1 MKKGLSRLLLVT
13 IAITMIVSTIP
24 AYEPY
29 AEQGVPPAEGTIE
42 GASEKATIKTVNS
55 GDTMLLANKL
65 HLGIPLNSG

>member
-29 AEQGVPPAEGTIE
+29 AEQGVPPAEGAIE
-42 GASEKATIKTVNS
+42 GKAHQKKQK
-55 GDTMLLANKL
+55 M
-65 HLGIPLNSG
+65 

>member
-55 GDTMLLANKL
+55 KQWGYNAAGKQVASRYTTK
-65 HLGIPLNSG
+65 